1 MTGYCFKCK
10 SQRELNQANEVTMKN
25 KRRAMRGQCAAC
37 GSTVYRFVPRPLS
50 GGEGT

>member
-10 SQRELNQANEVTMKN
+10 GQRELTQAREVTLKN

-37 GSTVYRFVPRPLS
+37 GAAVMVIK
-50 GGEGT
+50 GK